1 MTKVITTGNFKGG
14 VGKTTNA
21 VMISYEL
28 SMLGY
33 KTLLV
38 DFDPQ
43 ANATDMLNN
52 TLISVHSK
60 YPDFKMSVG
69 KALQTDTL
77 NEAIIEFNENLDYL
91 PSFTDLQN
99 YEKFLFDNFA
109 TDYEQDFNFKKH
121 LNKIK
126 INYDYVII
134 DVPPQLN
141 KFTDSALVASD
152 GSVANFKSTNQI
164 KNFFKTNF
172 IKMRII
178 MNSNPC

>member
-28 SMLGY
+28 FMLDY

-99 YEKFLFDNFA
+99 
-109 TDYEQDFNFKKH
+109 YEQDFNFKKH